1 MLNFNTSVKMQH
13 FTKDFIDFF
22 IELEKNNNRDWFNE
36 NKKTFKELV
45 EKPWVNF
52 IAAVIDQVAAID
64 PSMKIDAKEGVFRIY
79 KDTRFS
85 KDKTPYKTQMSA
97 VVAEGG
103 RKGKKAGGIYLEA
116 SANSFKIY
124 SGFYMPDKTDL
135 QKVREA
141 IVSDM
146 TGFAAILEEADFKEK
161 FGELQGE
168 KNKRIPKEF
177 KENAIK
183 QPLIFNKSFYVFNE
197 LPANT
202 LLKNDLLAILT
213 AHFRTAKPLGD
224 FFLNAIKD

>member
-1 MLNFNTSVKMQH
+1 MSTSPSNMQY
-13 FTKDFIDFF
+13 FTKEFLQFF
-22 IELEKNNNRDWFNE
+22 KELEQNNNRDWFNE

-52 IAAVIDQVAAID
+52 VEAVIDQVSAID
-64 PSMKIDAKEGVFRIY
+64 PTIKMTAKEGVFRIY

-97 VVAEGG
+97 VIAEGG

-116 SANSFKIY
+116 SADSFKIY
-124 SGFYMPDKTDL
+124 SGFYMPDRKDL

-141 IVSDM
+141 IVSDLA
-146 TGFAAILEEADFKEK
+146 GFAEILAAADFKEK
-161 FGELQGE
+161 FGEMQGE

-177 KENAIK
+177 KEDAQR

-197 LPANT
+197 LPAKI
-202 LLKNDLLAILT
+202 LLQENLLDIVT
-213 AHFRTAKPLGD
+213 THFQIAKPLSD
-224 FFLNAIKD
+224 FFLKAIKG

>member
-1 MLNFNTSVKMQH
+1 MQY
-13 FTKDFIDFF
+13 FTQDFLQFF
-22 IELEKNNNRDWFNE
+22 KELEKNNNRDWFNE

-52 IAAVIDQVAAID
+52 VAAVIDQVSAID
-64 PSMKIDAKEGVFRIY
+64 PSIKMTAKEGVFRIY
-79 KDTRFS
+79 KDIRFS

-97 VVAEGG
+97 VIAEGG

-116 SANSFKIY
+116 SADSFKIY
-124 SGFYMPDKTDL
+124 SGFYMPDKADL

-141 IVSDM
+141 IVSDL
-146 TGFAAILEEADFKEK
+146 TGFDAILKKADFREK

-177 KENAIK
+177 KEDAKK

-202 LLKNDLLAILT
+202 LLQDDLLAIVT
-213 AHFRTAKPLGD
+213 THFRIAKPLGD
-224 FFLNAIKD
+224 FFVNAIKD

>member
-1 MLNFNTSVKMQH
+1 MQY
-13 FTKDFIDFF
+13 FTKEFLQFF
-22 IELEKNNNRDWFNE
+22 KELEQNNNRDWFNE

-52 IAAVIDQVAAID
+52 VEAVIDQVSAID
-64 PSMKIDAKEGVFRIY
+64 PTIKMTAKEGVFRIY

-97 VVAEGG
+97 VIAEGG

-116 SANSFKIY
+116 SADSFKIY
-124 SGFYMPDKTDL
+124 SGFYMPDRKDL

-141 IVSDM
+141 IVSDLA
-146 TGFAAILEEADFKEK
+146 GFAEILAAADFKEK
-161 FGELQGE
+161 FGEMQGE

-177 KENAIK
+177 KEDAQR

-197 LPANT
+197 LPAKI
-202 LLKNDLLAILT
+202 LLQENLLDIVT
-213 AHFRTAKPLGD
+213 THFQIAKPLSD
-224 FFLNAIKD
+224 FFLKAIKG